1 MWPSPQFPANFHARH
16 FLWLTG
22 YIGIYFHF
30 WLVLAA
36 GTAVDSFGNFGISNN
51 GILVVMGA
59 GILYAAVV
67 IVAVVAVV
75 VWVIW
80 NNFY

>member
-1 MWPSPQFPANFHARH
+1 M
-16 FLWLTG
+16 
-22 YIGIYFHF
+22 
-30 WLVLAA
+30 
-36 GTAVDSFGNFGISNN
+36 DSFGNFGIYND

-75 VWVIW
+75 VIFTFELKLKFNV
-80 NNFY
+80 FFSTS